1 MSQLKDILQREDYMT
16 KLVQDPYL
24 TIPVGPKSKIFLRFF
39 WKGMLY
45 QFTCLP
51 FSLSPSARLFT
62 KTMKPVIAF
71 LGSMGIRLLIFLDDI
86 LIMADSLE

>member
-1 MSQLKDILQREDYMT
+1 MT
-16 KLVQDPYL
+16 KLDLQDAYL

-51 FSLSPSARLFT
+51 FGLSPSARLFT
-62 KTMKPVIAF
+62 KTLKPVICLSKIYGDLSAN
-71 LGSMGIRLLIFLDDI
+71 LLR
-86 LIMADSLE
+86 